1 MRRTAAAIAVAVS
14 MAASGSD
21 CDEVFAGRYYWGAE
35 VNAFRPCG
43 QAVSY
48 WVSASSWVQAPL
60 IELAETRSSQPYQP
74 VFVKF
79 RGHLLDEVR
88 DGFAEDYDGLV
99 RISEVLEMSAALPAE
114 CKE

>member
-1 MRRTAAAIAVAVS
+1 MRRTAAVLAVAVS

-21 CDEVFAGRYYWGAE
+21 CDELFSGLYYWGAE
-35 VNAFRPCG
+35 VNSFRPCG

-60 IELAETRSSQPYQP
+60 NELAKSQSAQPYQP

-88 DGFAEDYDGLV
+88 DGFAADYDGLI
-99 RISEVLEMSAALPAE
+99 RISEVLEMSAAVPADCTE
-114 CKE
+114 

>member
-1 MRRTAAAIAVAVS
+1 MPRMAAVLAVAVS

-43 QAVSY
+43 QTVSY

-60 IELAETRSSQPYQP
+60 IELVKTRSSQPYQP
-74 VFVKF
+74 VFVRF
-79 RGHLLDEVR
+79 RGHLLDEAR
-88 DGFAEDYDGLV
+88 DGFAADHDGLI
-99 RISEVLEMSAALPAE
+99 RISEVLEISPALPAE